1 MIDEFYASVKLTTGE
16 ELIGYIE
23 LYEDGITITE
33 PLLLEDMSMFE
44 DVIDNPNATGLKLSK
59 WIKSSTEE
67 IFFIRDDK
75 IITIAEL
82 QELGVKTYKKALI
95 DIAKKSR
102 SLKKQPTDSQ
112 PKKRYEGSK
121 QNIND
126 ARQKF
131 EKIFKEY

>member
-33 PLLLEDMSMFE
+33 PLVLEDMSMFE
-44 DVIDNPNATGLKLSK
+44 DIIDNPHATGLKLSK

-75 IITIAEL
+75 IITIADLNEM
-82 QELGVKTYKKALI
+82 GIRTYKKALV
-95 DIAKKSR
+95 DIAKTNQK
-102 SLKKQPTDSQ
+102 LKKQAIRSNN
-112 PKKRYEGSK
+112 KIRYEGSK
-121 QNIND
+121 QNINE
-126 ARQKF
+126 ARSKF
-131 EKIFKEY
+131 ENLFNEY